1 MNDSRLRFPFAPVP
15 QTAMKA
21 LAGGAIDAIDLAII
35 SVLLGGANWQTR
47 QVTMTLE
54 WLGERIDWKLT
65 EDALYRRVTKLGR
78 QWWYEY
84 VKSPGKHGARY
95 VFTLDPAPQ
104 ASSEQSEDDPRS
116 ETLNHEER
124 RPPSP
129 RSVPRRASP
138 GPRSDQAPNPQQ
150 EPDSASTQ
158 EAPIPRTSERQRETK
173 ACSEE
178 KALGPGSAR
187 DQDHVVGEEAGSPAR
202 AGSPTSALP
211 GGRSQTPAA
220 ALPSPRK
227 SRVNGGA
234 LVHLLNDRQDDCP
247 MISRRT
253 WGTSSAPVL
262 TSRRRDVRTS
272 GVTD

>member
-1 MNDSRLRFPFAPVP
+1 
-15 QTAMKA
+15 MKA
-21 LAGGAIDAIDLAII
+21 LAGGAIDATDLAII
-35 SVLLGGANWQTR
+35 SVLWGGANWQTR

-78 QWWYEY
+78 QGWYEY
-84 VKSPGKHGARY
+84 VTSPGKHGARY

-138 GPRSDQAPNPQQ
+138 GPRRDQAPNPQQ

-187 DQDHVVGEEAGSPAR
+187 DQDHVVGEGAPEERPVERAENGRGPAGGLHSMIERARQAQEREPVRFVIEPVDGEAE
-202 AGSPTSALP
+202 
-211 GGRSQTPAA
+211 A
-220 ALPSPRK
+220 ALLAE
-227 SRVNGGA
+227 VDELLAEGV
-234 LVHLLNDRQDDCP
+234 LVEVEP
-247 MISRRT
+247 
-253 WGTSSAPVL
+253 
-262 TSRRRDVRTS
+262 
-272 GVTD
+272 